1 MKNRTITSL
10 SAALSAALMLTIT
23 GCASSTTN
31 TGVTGASP
39 QDNDQADIV
48 LCAGSE
54 HRSLEPILK
63 QGARNAGSTLRVEY
77 MGSVDI
83 MLELENGKSSKC
95 DAVMPADSLWLSLGD
110 QHKVVKNSESIYR
123 TPVVLGVKKSVAEAL
138 GWTKGNVKVNDILQ
152 ASQSGKLRFMMTSA
166 TQSNSG
172 AASYFGFLYAFAGSP
187 DMLSEAD
194 LAKPA
199 VVAKVKSILKGVNRT
214 AGSSGWLKDLFIDKY
229 DYFDAMFNYES
240 MLIEANQK
248 LVQQGKEPL
257 FAVYPVDGLA
267 IADAPLAY
275 VNKGDSAKEEIF
287 RKIQD
292 FMTSADVQ
300 KQLIASGRR
309 AGLGINLD
317 PKAAPAFNPALGFDV
332 SRVLSPINMPSA
344 EVIQKA
350 LTLYQTTLR
359 KPSLTVYVLDYSGS
373 MDGRPLED
381 LKSSMRVMLDQ
392 SLSEKYMLQS
402 SPDDITIVIPFDDN
416 MRGIKT
422 VKGNNPTALN
432 DLWSWVNSQDAG
444 GATDFYTPASAAL
457 QEIRKYDHEK
467 YSTAIILMTDGQS
480 EGSFDAYEQ
489 NAKTAKLTGVPV
501 YSIMFGDADPTQLNN
516 MALFSSGKVFDGKND
531 LIKAFRQAKGYN

>member
-10 SAALSAALMLTIT
+10 SAALSAALMLAMT
-23 GCASSTTN
+23 GCAASSNN
-31 TGVTGASP
+31 TGVNGAIP
-39 QDNDQADIV
+39 DNDPADIV

-54 HRSLEPILK
+54 HKSLEPILQ
-63 QGARNAGSTLRVEY
+63 QGAGNAGAKLKVEY

-83 MLELENGKSSKC
+83 MLELKNGKSSKC
-95 DAVMPADSLWLSLGD
+95 DAVMPADSLWNSLGD
-110 QHKVVKNSESIYR
+110 QAKIVKNSASIYR
-123 TPVVLGVKKSVAEAL
+123 TPVVLGVKKSVAESL
-138 GWTKGNVKVNDILQ
+138 GWTKGNVTVNDILK
-152 ASQSGKLRFMMTSA
+152 ASQAGKIRFMMTSA

-172 AASYFGFLYAFAGSP
+172 AASYFGFLYAFAGNP

-199 VVAKVKSILKGVNRT
+199 VVTKVKSILKGVNRT
-214 AGSSGWLKDLFIDKY
+214 AGSSGWLKDLFVDKY

-275 VNKGDSAKEEIF
+275 VNKGDSAKEAIF
-287 RKIQD
+287 LKIQA

-317 PKAAPAFNPALGFDV
+317 PKAAPAFDPALGFDV
-332 SRVLSPINMPSA
+332 GRVLSPINMPSA

-373 MDGRPLED
+373 MDGKPLED

-402 SPDDITIVIPFDDN
+402 SPDDITIVIPFDGN

-422 VKGNNPTALN
+422 VKGNNPTALK

-444 GATDFYTPASAAL
+444 GGTDFYTPASAAL

-480 EGSFDAYEQ
+480 DGSFDAYEQ
-489 NAKTAKLTGVPV
+489 NAITARLTGVPV
-501 YSIMFGDADPTQLNN
+501 YSIMFGDADPSQLNN

>member
-1 MKNRTITSL
+1 
-10 SAALSAALMLTIT
+10 MLTIT
-23 GCASSTTN
+23 GCAASTTN

-54 HRSLEPILK
+54 HRSLEQILQ
-63 QGARNAGSTLRVEY
+63 QGARNAGSALRVEY

-83 MLELENGKSSKC
+83 MLELKNGKSSKC
-95 DAVMPADSLWLSLGD
+95 DAVMPADSLWISLGD

-138 GWTKGNVKVNDILQ
+138 GWTKSNVKVNDILQ

-194 LAKPA
+194 LAKPT

-214 AGSSGWLKDLFIDKY
+214 AGSSGWLKDLFVDKY

-248 LVQQGKEPL
+248 LLQQGKEPL

-275 VNKGDSAKEEIF
+275 VNKGDTAKEAIF

-359 KPSLTVYVLDYSGS
+359 KPSLTVYVLDYSSS
-373 MDGRPLED
+373 MDGKPLED

-402 SPDDITIVIPFDDN
+402 SPDDITIVIPFDGN

-501 YSIMFGDADPTQLNN
+501 YSIMFGDADPSQLNN

>member
-10 SAALSAALMLTIT
+10 SAALSAALMLAMT
-23 GCASSTTN
+23 GCAASSNN
-31 TGVTGASP
+31 TGVNGAIP
-39 QDNDQADIV
+39 DNDPADIV

-54 HRSLEPILK
+54 HKSLEPILQ
-63 QGARNAGSTLRVEY
+63 QGAGNAGAKLKVEY

-83 MLELENGKSSKC
+83 MLELKNGKSSKC
-95 DAVMPADSLWLSLGD
+95 DAVMPADSLWNSLGD
-110 QHKVVKNSESIYR
+110 QAKIVKNSASIYR
-123 TPVVLGVKKSVAEAL
+123 TPVVLGVKKSVAESL
-138 GWTKGNVKVNDILQ
+138 GWTKGNVTVNDILK
-152 ASQSGKLRFMMTSA
+152 ASQAGKIRFMMTSA

-172 AASYFGFLYAFAGSP
+172 AASYFGFLYAFAGNP

-199 VVAKVKSILKGVNRT
+199 VVTKVKSILKGVNRT
-214 AGSSGWLKDLFIDKY
+214 AGSSGWLKDLFVDKY

-275 VNKGDSAKEEIF
+275 VNKGDSAKEAIF
-287 RKIQD
+287 LKIQA

-317 PKAAPAFNPALGFDV
+317 PKAAPAFDPALGFDV
-332 SRVLSPINMPSA
+332 GRVLSPINMPSA

-373 MDGRPLED
+373 MDGKPLED

-402 SPDDITIVIPFDDN
+402 SPDDITIVIPFDGN

-444 GATDFYTPASAAL
+444 GGTDFYTPASAAL

-480 EGSFDAYEQ
+480 DGSFDAYEQ
-489 NAKTAKLTGVPV
+489 NAITARLTGVPV
-501 YSIMFGDADPTQLNN
+501 YSIMFGDADPSQLNN

>member
-10 SAALSAALMLTIT
+10 SAALSAALMLAMT
-23 GCASSTTN
+23 GCAASSTN
-31 TGVTGASP
+31 TGVNGAIP
-39 QDNDQADIV
+39 QDNDQADVV

-54 HRSLEPILK
+54 HRSLEPILQ
-63 QGARNAGSTLRVEY
+63 QGAGNAGATLKVEY

-83 MLELENGKSSKC
+83 MLELKNGKSSKC
-95 DAVMPADSLWLSLGD
+95 DAVMPADSLWISLGD
-110 QHKVVKNSESIYR
+110 QHKVVKNGESIYR
-123 TPVVLGVKKSVAEAL
+123 TPVVLGVKRSVAERL
-138 GWTKGNVKVNDILQ
+138 GWTKGNVTVNDILK
-152 ASQSGKLRFMMTSA
+152 ASQSGNLRFMMTSA

-172 AASYFGFLYAFAGSP
+172 AASYFGFLYAFAGNP

-199 VVAKVKSILKGVNRT
+199 VVTKVKSILKGVNRT
-214 AGSSGWLKDLFIDKY
+214 AGSSGWLKDLFVDKY

-275 VNKGDSAKEEIF
+275 VNKGDSAKEAIF
-287 RKIQD
+287 LKIQA

-332 SRVLSPINMPSA
+332 GRVLSPINMPSA

-373 MDGRPLED
+373 MDGKPLED

-402 SPDDITIVIPFDDN
+402 SPDDITIVIPFDGN

-444 GATDFYTPASAAL
+444 GGTDFYTPASAAL

-480 EGSFDAYEQ
+480 DGSFDAYEQ
-489 NAKTAKLTGVPV
+489 NAITARLTGVPV
-501 YSIMFGDADPTQLNN
+501 YSIMFGDADPSQLNN